1 MGNDNRG
8 RRYDDEFR
16 AAAVALVI
24 DRKLPVS
31 RAAEHV
37 GVAYETL
44 RGWIEASGRQQE
56 EATEKSDKQRIREL
70 ERELRSMKMERDIL
84 KEAVGIF
91 SQRPK

>member
-8 RRYDDEFR
+8 RRYDDKFR

-24 DRKLPVS
+24 DKKLPVS
-31 RAAEHV
+31 RAAEQV

-56 EATEKSDKQRIREL
+56 EATDRVI
-70 ERELRSMKMERDIL
+70 
-84 KEAVGIF
+84 
-91 SQRPK
+91 SQRRACQPLALTQSLLT